1 MPPLNSI
8 RKRDQTLHTT
18 SDGMVLVI
26 TRDHEI
32 ADQEP
37 ADRHAPDGTADDGS
51 ADHDVSDHDLLLRM
65 LAGDEQAFT
74 ALYRRRQGAVYR
86 FALQMTGSVVIA
98 EDVTQEVFMELIQH
112 GRRFDPSRG
121 ALRSFLYGV
130 ARNLVLRRLDKD
142 GRTELGSG
150 LRSGTGSGM
159 ESPEPVMK
167 DFPGVEDV
175 LGDLTRRETIEQ
187 VRCAVFSLPAAY
199 REAVVLCDLQDL
211 SYGEAAQIL
220 DCPLGT
226 VRSRLNR
233 GRAMLAQKLRL
244 LDLSIND
251 PSINDPS
258 IKHPSIKH
266 PSIKHPSTI
275 QETGSNRPDQEVPRR
290 TAQARAGENV
300 A

>member
-1 MPPLNSI
+1 
-8 RKRDQTLHTT
+8 
-18 SDGMVLVI
+18 MVLVI
-26 TRDHEI
+26 TRD
-32 ADQEP
+32 DDT
-37 ADRHAPDGTADDGS
+37 ADRDTADHGS
-51 ADHDVSDHDLLLRM
+51 ADHDVSDYGLLRRM
-65 LAGDEQAFT
+65 LAGDEAAFT

-98 EDVTQEVFMELIQH
+98 EDVTQEVFMELIEH

-130 ARNLVLRRLDKD
+130 ARNLVLRRIDKD
-142 GRTELGSG
+142 RPAGSK
-150 LRSGTGSGM
+150 SGWESRLESG
-159 ESPEPVMK
+159 PEPSME

-187 VRCAVFSLPAAY
+187 VRRAVSSLPPAY

-220 DCPLGT
+220 DCPVGT

-244 LDLSIND
+244 LDSAIN
-251 PSINDPS
+251 
-258 IKHPSIKH
+258 HPS
-266 PSIKHPSTI
+266 PM
-275 QETGSNRPDQEVPRR
+275 QETDQKRPDQEFPRR
-290 TAQARAGENV
+290 TAQARAGESV